1 MIDTGARIYDPHY
14 STQILSIDGRRP
26 PWRESDESVVR
37 PHGWPEAAAAPCI
50 RRWSI
55 IFSNGTKHGLIPTT
69 NFPRTTSTMNPS
81 HQRSKSKRPS
91 SLKFPTRRFSII
103 YCLEGLDL
111 AHSIMP
117 RKSVEIWW
125 FFCHDL
131 QSHSLCFPITQ
142 LARVVSHRYIQI
154 ILYIS
159 NTTLFRVYVLTTN
172 SWDCTRWLPIVLP
185 YGPREK
191 YARWMRIWSRMAI
204 TTKQRRPLW
213 HNKQQHEKLQS
224 IWRDSYWIA
233 DLSRKSQSGDEQ

>member
-14 STQILSIDGRRP
+14 STQILSIDERRP
-26 PWRESDESVVR
+26 PWRESDGSVVR
-37 PHGWPEAAAAPCI
+37 LHGWPEAAAAPCI

-117 RKSVEIWW
+117 HKSVEILWDI
-125 FFCHDL
+125 FFAIIC
-131 QSHSLCFPITQ
+131 SHTHSVSLLYSLNEWFPIGLSKSFCISQTQ
-142 LARVVSHRYIQI
+142 ELHDNIVQGVRGTCSLQ
-154 ILYIS
+154 
-159 NTTLFRVYVLTTN
+159 TLE
-172 SWDCTRWLPIVLP
+172 IVRAGYRLFFP
-185 YGPREK
+185 LVQGKDTHGVWEYGLG
-191 YARWMRIWSRMAI
+191 W
-204 TTKQRRPLW
+204 Q
-213 HNKQQHEKLQS
+213 
-224 IWRDSYWIA
+224 
-233 DLSRKSQSGDEQ
+233 